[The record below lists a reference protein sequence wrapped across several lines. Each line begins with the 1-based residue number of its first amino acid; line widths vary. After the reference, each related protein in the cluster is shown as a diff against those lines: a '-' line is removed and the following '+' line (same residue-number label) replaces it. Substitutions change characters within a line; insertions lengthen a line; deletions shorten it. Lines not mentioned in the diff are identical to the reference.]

1 MRTRLGFLAV
11 LVLVAVVAYGAG
23 RHSTGMRAAR
33 PPADLGPGA
42 GFYLQA
48 GFRCP
53 RGYTLGWV
61 AKHPR
66 EVNRWPEDAIA
77 VCSPSW

>member
-1 MRTRLGFLAV
+1 MDQPC
-11 LVLVAVVAYGAG
+11 VVIA
-23 RHSTGMRAAR
+23 
-33 PPADLGPGA
+33 GA